1 MPIQKNKN
9 KILHICALPT
19 QASLAPLLNT
29 YSILNGLSIQ
39 CKMSMING

>member
-1 MPIQKNKN
+1 MHIQKCEN
-9 KILHICALPT
+9 KILHICASPT
-19 QASLAPLLNT
+19 HAGLAPLLNT